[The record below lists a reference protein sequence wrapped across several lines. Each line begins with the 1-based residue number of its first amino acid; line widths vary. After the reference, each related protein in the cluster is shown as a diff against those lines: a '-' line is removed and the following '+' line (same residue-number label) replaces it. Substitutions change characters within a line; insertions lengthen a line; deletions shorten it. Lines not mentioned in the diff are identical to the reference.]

1 MNGSELRNLLEGG
14 PLLGD
19 GGMGTSLVEL
29 GVPLDACFEDLNVGD
44 PSAVEGVHRSFV
56 DAGARVV
63 WTNTFGANRFKLDRH
78 GMADRAGE
86 LARAGVRLA
95 RRAGVLVAGSVG
107 PLGVR
112 LAPYGR
118 VSTEHAREAY
128 AEQISALVEAGA
140 DLIAIETQTDLN
152 EIEAALAA
160 SRAVAP
166 DVAVLVT
173 ATFTHDDRTML
184 GSTPQTVAARL
195 AELGAGAIGVNCG
208 QGPAQVLRV
217 VRAMRPSAAGLPLVA
232 RPNAGGPQSVGGRF
246 LYPATPQYMAG
257 AATAFYAEGVLL
269 LGGCCGTGPAH
280 IEEIAAAL
288 ENPSA
293 AGAFEPPGEIANL
306 AERPRGISERPASG
320 LAAKLADGRYIV
332 AVEIEPPRGFSAG
345 RMVAAAE
352 TLVQAGAD
360 VIDVADSPMAKMR
373 MSPWAA
379 CRLIQESSGAETV
392 LHFPTRGRNLLRLQG
407 DLLGVHALGIR
418 NLFVCLGDPV
428 TVGDYP
434 HGTDNVDVTPTGLMS
449 LITDAFNRGT
459 DKAGSSI
466 GEPTSFL
473 VGCALSPGRA
483 DLDAEVKL
491 LKLKIDAGAMF
502 ALTQPLY
509 SVEPLLAFRRA
520 YESRFGSLRLPILA
534 GVLPLVNARH
544 AEFIHNEV
552 PGIRIPEHV
561 LDRMR
566 KAVGAGEGEG
576 LSMAV
581 DLVGELA
588 PHSAGVYVMPQ
599 FGRFDLAAEV
609 VEAARRTAEVAR
621 AVAR

>member
-1 MNGSELRNLLEGG
+1 MPSREEGPGAPRLVRARSPAWENRAHERLRAAEPPRAGTLARRR
-14 PLLGD
+14 GD
-19 GGMGTSLVEL
+19 GHVPGRARRPSRCVLRGVERSRSLVRR
-29 GVPLDACFEDLNVGD
+29 GGS
-44 PSAVEGVHRSFV
+44 PSRSSTP
-56 DAGARVV
+56 ARGVV

-78 GMADRAGE
+78 GMADRVDE

-95 RRAGVLVAGSVG
+95 RRGGVLVAGSVG

-118 VSTEHAREAY
+118 VGTEHARDAY

-140 DLIAIETQTDLN
+140 DLVAIETQTDLN
-152 EIEAALAA
+152 EMEAALAA

-166 DVAVLVT
+166 GVAVLVT
-173 ATFTHDDRTML
+173 ATFTQDDRTML

-195 AELGAGAIGVNCG
+195 AELGADAIGVNCG

-217 VRAMRPSAAGLPLVA
+217 VRAMRPSAAGVPLVA

-257 AATAFYAEGVLL
+257 AAAALLVEGVRL

-280 IEEIAAAL
+280 IEEIASAL
-288 ENPSA
+288 ESPRA
-293 AGAFEPPGEIANL
+293 AGVFEPPREVAL
-306 AERPRGISERPASG
+306 ADRPRGISDGPASRLG
-320 LAAKLADGRYIV
+320 AKLADGRPIV

-379 CRLIQESSGAETV
+379 CRLIQESTGAETV

-428 TVGDYP
+428 TVGRLPARDRQRRR
-434 HGTDNVDVTPTGLMS
+434 HPTGLMS
-449 LITDAFNRGT
+449 LDHRRVQPRNRQGRLIHRRAHELPRWMRPEPRARGSRRGGEAPQAE
-459 DKAGSSI
+459 DRRGSDVRAEPAPLFGGAAAGLPSRVRAPIRIDS
-466 GEPTSFL
+466 GSRS
-473 VGCALSPGRA
+473 SPG
-483 DLDAEVKL
+483 
-491 LKLKIDAGAMF
+491 
-502 ALTQPLY
+502 
-509 SVEPLLAFRRA
+509 SFR
-520 YESRFGSLRLPILA
+520 S
-534 GVLPLVNARH
+534 
-544 AEFIHNEV
+544 
-552 PGIRIPEHV
+552 
-561 LDRMR
+561 
-566 KAVGAGEGEG
+566 
-576 LSMAV
+576 
-581 DLVGELA
+581 
-588 PHSAGVYVMPQ
+588 
-599 FGRFDLAAEV
+599 
-609 VEAARRTAEVAR
+609 
-621 AVAR
+621 

>member
-1 MNGSELRNLLEGG
+1 MNGSELRNLLEQG

-19 GGMGTSLVEL
+19 GGMGTSLVDL
-29 GVPLDACFEDLNVGD
+29 GVPVDACFEALNVRD
-44 PSAVEGVHRSFV
+44 PSAVEGVHRSFIE
-56 DAGARVV
+56 AGARVV

-78 GMADRAGE
+78 GMADRADE

-95 RRAGVLVAGSVG
+95 RRGGVLVAGSVG

-118 VSTEHAREAY
+118 VGAEQAREAY

-140 DLIAIETQTDLN
+140 DLVAIETQTDLN
-152 EIEAALAA
+152 EMEAALAA

-166 DVAVLVT
+166 EVAVLVT
-173 ATFTHDDRTML
+173 ATFTQDDRTML

-195 AELGAGAIGVNCG
+195 AELGADAIGVNCG

-217 VRAMRPSAAGLPLVA
+217 VRAMRPSAADVPLVA

-246 LYPATPQYMAG
+246 LYPATPQYVAG
-257 AATAFYAEGVLL
+257 AAAALFVEGARL

-280 IEEIAAAL
+280 IEEIASAL
-288 ENPSA
+288 ESPRA
-293 AGAFEPPGEIANL
+293 AGVFDPPREVAP
-306 AERPRGISERPASG
+306 AERPRGVSEAPASRLG
-320 LAAKLADGRYIV
+320 EKLADGRFIV

-352 TLVQAGAD
+352 TLAQAGAD

-473 VGCALSPGRA
+473 VGCALSPGRE
-483 DLDAEVKL
+483 DLDAEVRL
-491 LKLKIDAGAMF
+491 LKRKIDAGAMF

-509 SVEPLLAFRRA
+509 SIDSLLAFRRA
-520 YESRFGSLRLPILA
+520 YERRFGSLGLPILA

-566 KAVGAGEGEG
+566 EATGAGEGEG
-576 LSMAV
+576 LSMAI
-581 DLVGELA
+581 DLAREFA
-588 PHSAGVYVMPQ
+588 SHSAGVYIMPQ

-609 VEAARRTAEVAR
+609 VEAARRTADVAR

>member
-1 MNGSELRNLLEGG
+1 MNGSELRNLLDRG

-29 GVPLDACFEDLNVGD
+29 GVPLEACFEELNIRD
-44 PSAVEGVHRSFV
+44 PSAVEGVHRSFI
-56 DAGARVV
+56 DAGARVI

-78 GMADRAGE
+78 GMADRADE
-86 LARAGVRLA
+86 LAQAGVRVA
-95 RRAGVLVAGSVG
+95 RRTDVLVAGSVG
-107 PLGVR
+107 PLGIR

-118 VSTEHAREAY
+118 VRTEHAREAY
-128 AEQISALVEAGA
+128 AEQIAALAEAGA

-152 EIEAALAA
+152 EMEAALAA

-166 DVAVLVT
+166 DTAVLVT
-173 ATFTHDDRTML
+173 ATFTQDDRTML

-195 AELGAGAIGVNCG
+195 VELGADAIGVNCG
-208 QGPAQVLRV
+208 QGPAQVIRI

-246 LYPATPQYMAG
+246 LYPATPEYVGDAASALLLEG
-257 AATAFYAEGVLL
+257 ALL

-280 IEEIAAAL
+280 IEGIASAL
-288 ENPSA
+288 AKPRAVAVS
-293 AGAFEPPGEIANL
+293 EPPGEVTL
-306 AERPRGISERPASG
+306 AERRRGVVEGPASR
-320 LAAKLADGRYIV
+320 LAAKLADGRPIV

-473 VGCALSPGRA
+473 LGCALSPARA

-491 LKLKIDAGAMF
+491 LKRKVDAGAMF

-509 SVEPLLAFRRA
+509 SPEPLLSLRSA
-520 YESRFGSLRLPILA
+520 YERRFGSLRLPILA

-552 PGIRIPEHV
+552 PGIRIPGHV

-566 KAVGAGEGEG
+566 KALDGGEGEG
-576 LSMAV
+576 LSMAI
-581 DLVGELA
+581 DLVGGLA
-588 PHSAGVYVMPQ
+588 PHAAGVYIMPQ
-599 FGRFDLAAEV
+599 LGRIDLAAEV
-609 VEAARRTAEVAR
+609 VEVARRTAEVAR
-621 AVAR
+621 VGTT